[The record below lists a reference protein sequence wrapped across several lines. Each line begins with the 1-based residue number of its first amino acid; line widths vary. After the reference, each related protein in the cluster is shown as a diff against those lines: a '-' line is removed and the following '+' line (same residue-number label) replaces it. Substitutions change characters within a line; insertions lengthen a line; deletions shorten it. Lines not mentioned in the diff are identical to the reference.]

1 MWKTSLEC
9 KVRVLIKDILVG
21 YPQMLTSYS
30 MNDQGYRFS
39 LNFCT
44 KHVSA

>member
-1 MWKTSLEC
+1 
-9 KVRVLIKDILVG
+9 
-21 YPQMLTSYS
+21 MLTSYS